1 MTTLLINL
9 PTNEQEVL
17 SEQERFRTHPFLVDF
32 QTGEFSISFAKRIV
46 ATQLGYNF
54 EFLKALTMMRR
65 NFALHPDFICT
76 FLDPHMATEFGS
88 NLDAVGLKQSGTT
101 HIQMIY
107 HLASSLQMK
116 PEELCEWG
124 SDAQSFFEGAMLGL
138 IGGFDLGR
146 ALGALYADEVFA
158 GAWFPSYYEGFKN
171 LEKRTGKR
179 MNLEFFDSH
188 ANEVEPAHVDHAFD
202 LLKFREDMGLEQ
214 NAFVEGYTTFE
225 HYLSKKFMGLHS
237 EMLNLRASLLT

>member
-1 MTTLLINL
+1 MNTLLMNM

-17 SEQERFRTHPFLVDF
+17 SEQEKLREHPFLVRF
-32 QTGEFSISFAKRIV
+32 RTGDFSIAFAKRIV

-54 EFLKALTMMRR
+54 EFIKALTMMRQ

-88 NLDAVGLKQSGTT
+88 NLDSVGLKQSGTT

-107 HLASSLQMK
+107 NLASSLQMS
-116 PEELCEWG
+116 PEELCAWG
-124 SDAQSFFEGAMLGL
+124 SDAQTFFKGAMIGL
-138 IGGFDLGR
+138 IGGCNLGR

-158 GAWFPSYYEGFKN
+158 SAWFPSYYEGFKS

-179 MNLEFFDSH
+179 LNLEFFDSH
-188 ANEVEPAHVDHAFD
+188 ANEVEPAHVDHAYH
-202 LLKFREDMGLEQ
+202 LLKFCEGMGLKQ
-214 NAFVEGYTTFE
+214 NAFIEGYTTFQ
-225 HYLSKKFMGLHS
+225 HYLTNKFSGLHL
-237 EMLNLRASLLT
+237 EMLNSVEWR